1 VNNVGDDTTNP
12 TGGIIDS
19 TTVTDF
25 AFHDFPQPFE
35 SFSVAD
41 GDVEAGQQ
49 MTLIR
54 TDPQFVEFGPQPV
67 PFIQVDFKNKTNV
80 VVYGSQLDNTTTLA
94 NSHPAFGM
102 QNLTIDPGIG
112 TDTVVVEATAAG
124 VNTEVTSDGGNDRV
138 IVGVGGSLTRIKGP
152 LYV

>member
-1 VNNVGDDTTNP
+1 DFSSGNFLDGNTLTYNGAAGLNTLVLQGGTFSSETITSLGDRTSTINLDTGTIEVNNVGDDTTNP

-94 NSHPAFGM
+94 NSH
-102 QNLTIDPGIG
+102 
-112 TDTVVVEATAAG
+112 
-124 VNTEVTSDGGNDRV
+124 
-138 IVGVGGSLTRIKGP
+138 
-152 LYV
+152 